1 MDEAL
6 EAAQA
11 SDALHDANHV
21 DHAAAVNTL
30 ASALAAD
37 PNAEPVMTDIVPNN
51 SAGTDRLDEM
61 LAAGMDEVG
70 TPGDY
75 DFSRLELPDGEIVD
89 AGELAE
95 ISEMAWACDIPQG
108 LVSGLSAELSTT
120 ASRSDEE
127 HDAAYRQTA
136 ESLAQKYGDK
146 AEAAIKLAHA
156 AVKAAGGQKA
166 IDFLSNSGLGN
177 SFPLLVHLIEFQK
190 RKGAVL

>member
-1 MDEAL
+1 MDAEL
-6 EAAQA
+6 QAAQA
-11 SDALHDANHV
+11 DSALHDAS
-21 DHAAAVNTL
+21 DPSHAAAVNNL
-30 ASALAAD
+30 ASALSAD
-37 PNAEPVMTDIVPNN
+37 TNAEPVMTDIVPNN
-51 SAGTDRLDEM
+51 SAGADRLDEM
-61 LAAGMDEVG
+61 LAAGMEEVAV
-70 TPGDY
+70 PSDY

-120 ASRSDEE
+120 ANRSDEE
-127 HDAAYRQTA
+127 HGKAYRQTA
-136 ESLAQKYGDK
+136 DSLAQKYGDK

-156 AVKAAGGQKA
+156 AVKSAGGQKA
-166 IDFLSNSGLGN
+166 VDFLNNSGLGN